1 MPQKINVDARAL
13 LEEQNAVIICIN
25 KKQIKLKEDEFIE
38 MAFINNA
45 IQNGFTVKKLS
56 NNSLELQ
63 KGTTKE
69 IQRKNFTKKL
79 IEQNMDISTLLQKN

>member
-69 IQRKNFTKKL
+69 IKRKNFTKKL

>member
-1 MPQKINVDARAL
+1 MHD
-13 LEEQNAVIICIN
+13 QNAVIICIN
-25 KKQIKLKEDEFIE
+25 KKKIELKEDEFVE
-38 MAFINNA
+38 MAFIYNA
-45 IQNGFTVKKLS
+45 VQNGFTVKKLS

>member
-1 MPQKINVDARAL
+1 MPQKLNVDARAL
-13 LEEQNAVIICIN
+13 LKDENAVIICIN